1 MPIHYF
7 IRSFLRVTG
16 GNCDEIF
23 SEIKYYDHSVL
34 YQIQTKESD
43 QVKMLHRRGLL
54 EDDVTY
60 VPGTVAGA
68 LAGGLE
74 TARRAGKDGR
84 PTMAERGLE
93 SARRAGVDGRPTMA
107 ERGAGT
113 TFSNLQKRVTMM
125 KEKGDFEGSLQ
136 KLVDWEGKGTPK
148 QKKNAKDKKE
158 EKLRNFRDDTTKS
171 LEKALGDLEE
181 YAQHATEE
189 ESEDISEW
197 IDFVRDRKKRLED
210 AWKVRTD
217 QEAEKKKKKKK

>member
-43 QVKMLHRRGLL
+43 QVEMLHRRGLL

-60 VPGTVAGA
+60 VSGSV
-68 LAGGLE
+68 AGGLE
-74 TARRAGKDGR
+74 
-84 PTMAERGLE
+84 
-93 SARRAGVDGRPTMA
+93 SVRRAGVDGSMTMK
-107 ERGAGT
+107 ERASGT
-113 TFSNLQKRVTMM
+113 RFSNLKKRVTLM
-125 KEKGDFEGSLQ
+125 KETGDFEGNLQ
-136 KLVDWEGKGTPK
+136 RLVDWEGKGTPK

-158 EKLRNFRDDTTKS
+158 EKLRNFRDDTTKQLEAALEA
-171 LEKALGDLEE
+171 LEK
-181 YAQHATEE
+181 YAPHAIEE
-189 ESEDISEW
+189 ESDDISEW

-210 AWKVRTD
+210 EWKVRTD
-217 QEAEKKKKKKK
+217 QEAEKKKKKK